1 MADAVL
7 STRGEDVLHL
17 LGQST
22 MTLLLDG
29 GGATG
34 EREPGVGTVN
44 PNLAHLFLPL
54 PALKMI

>member
-1 MADAVL
+1 MANAVL
-7 STRGEDVLHL
+7 STRGEEVLHL

-22 MTLLLDG
+22 VTLLLDG

-34 EREPGVGTVN
+34 EGEPGVRMVN

>member
-7 STRGEDVLHL
+7 STRGEEVLHL

-22 MTLLLDG
+22 VTLLLDG
-29 GGATG
+29 GGDTG